1 MIKEKIM
8 AFYKAM
14 MKKKVLSSY
23 KAIAASASNMVEMEK
38 EETLDEVMRED
49 GVLLIAGMSLRYEDI
64 KAYRMTVEK
73 EHWNHVDYPQDEET
87 WYETVEEVGIKGFCV
102 GNAFSSRNGESPEL
116 WIYTDSATIHVPS
129 RTMNSQREIVGMGWK
144 DVNKLKEVIRNKILN
159 CKNI

>member
-14 MKKKVLSSY
+14 IKKKVLSSY

-87 WYETVEEVGIKGFCV
+87 W
-102 GNAFSSRNGESPEL
+102 
-116 WIYTDSATIHVPS
+116 SA
-129 RTMNSQREIVGMGWK
+129 
-144 DVNKLKEVIRNKILN
+144 
-159 CKNI
+159 